1 MLRLLR
7 ALFQFNQSIQ
17 IRRNSKTI
25 IAIMGMLKR
34 TTHRDESTLVNAE
47 KRRMNQEMLSFFDN
61 CELNMIKKIKL
72 LSGHDDGNCVF
83 KKIDFF
89 ENEADDEEM
98 EDILPSSESDDE

>member
-1 MLRLLR
+1 
-7 ALFQFNQSIQ
+7 
-17 IRRNSKTI
+17 
-25 IAIMGMLKR
+25 
-34 TTHRDESTLVNAE
+34 
-47 KRRMNQEMLSFFDN
+47 
-61 CELNMIKKIKL
+61 MIKKIKL